1 MQKKV
6 LGIDL
11 GGTSVKLAILSKE
24 GDVLQKWSIPTD
36 NSDGGVKI
44 VPGIIESIKYVI
56 PPLKKRIE
64 LIVQSIKKLFSNN

>member
-24 GDVLQKWSIPTD
+24 GDVLQKWSIPT
-36 NSDGGVKI
+36 
-44 VPGIIESIKYVI
+44 
-56 PPLKKRIE
+56 
-64 LIVQSIKKLFSNN
+64 